1 MVVGRRPGAEDRGTT
16 VKRRAVLAGGAG
28 LLATALGWKR
38 HAAYAQTAAPT
49 PAVPPAAVGEHH
61 GLSTFGELKYP
72 ADFPHFAYVNPKA
85 PVGGAVSLQLSST
98 FGNQAFDTFDTLNAY
113 VLKGNGAAGVEVLFD
128 SLMSRALDEPDAL
141 YGLVA
146 RTVSTAED
154 GLTQTFRLRPE
165 ARFHDGSR
173 LTAQDA
179 AFSIMLLKEK
189 GHPLIAQTIRMV
201 DGAEAPDEATLVVR
215 YAKGRSRDLPLTVA
229 TLPIFSKA
237 YYTSKPFEE
246 ATQEPPLGSGA
257 YRIGRFEQ
265 GRFIE
270 YERVADYWAKDLPVN
285 VGQNNFARLRYEYYR
300 DRQVA
305 LEGFKA
311 GSITFR
317 EEFTSRDWANGY
329 DFPAVKD
336 GRVKREEIP
345 DETPSGT
352 QGWFF
357 NTRREKFQDRRI
369 RDALGLLF
377 DFEWTNATIMFG
389 VYKRTSSYFENSD
402 MKAEGPP
409 SADELKLLEPWRG
422 KIPDEAFGAPFVPPV
437 TDGSGQDRALLR
449 RADQLLREA
458 GSKREGNALRLPNG
472 QPFEIEFLDFS
483 GSLQPHAGSLFKN
496 MKLLGIEPRFRIV
509 DAAQYQRR
517 TDEFDYD
524 VVSRRYG
531 MSPTP
536 GEGLKLMF
544 GSASAKTP
552 GSSNVAGVQDPAVDA
567 LIEAALAADTRAELT
582 TACRALDRVLRAGRY
597 WIPMWYKASHWLAYW
612 DMFGK
617 PAAKPKYARGAPGTW
632 WYDEAKAKRI
642 GKA

>member
-1 MVVGRRPGAEDRGTT
+1 M
-16 VKRRAVLAGGAG
+16 
-28 LLATALGWKR
+28 
-38 HAAYAQTAAPT
+38 AQTAAPEGPGLAAAP
-49 PAVPPAAVGEHH
+49 PAVVGEHH

-72 ADFPHFAYVNPKA
+72 ADFAHFAYVNPKA
-85 PVGGAVSLQLSST
+85 PVGGAVSLQLANT

-113 VLKGNGAAGVEVLFD
+113 VLKGNGAAGVEMLFD
-128 SLMSRALDEPDAL
+128 SLMARAQDEADAL

-146 RTVSTAED
+146 RSVSTSED

-165 ARFHDGSR
+165 ARFQDGSK
-173 LTAQDA
+173 LTAQDV
-179 AFSIMLLKEK
+179 AFSLLLLKQK
-189 GHPLIAQTIRMV
+189 GHPLISQTIRMV
-201 DGAEAPDEATLVVR
+201 ESAEAQDDATVVVR

-237 YYTSKPFEE
+237 YYTAKPFEE
-246 ATQEPPLGSGA
+246 ATLEPPLGSGP
-257 YRIGRFEQ
+257 YKIGRFEQ

-270 YERVADYWAKDLPVN
+270 FERVADYWGKDLPVN
-285 VGQNNFARLRYEYYR
+285 IGQNNFDRIRYEYYR

-329 DFPAVKD
+329 DFPAVKE

-357 NTRREKFQDRRI
+357 NTRREKFQDRRV

-377 DFEWTNATIMFG
+377 DFEWTNTNIMFG
-389 VYKRTSSYFENSD
+389 VYKRTTSYFENSE

-409 SADELKLLEPWRG
+409 SPEEMRLLEPWRG
-422 KIPDEAFGAPFVPPV
+422 KVPDEVFGQPFVPPV

-449 RADQLLREA
+449 RADQLLKEA
-458 GSKREGNALRLPNG
+458 GCKREGNALKLPGG

-483 GSLQPHAGSLFKN
+483 GALQPHTGSLFKN

-517 TDEFDYD
+517 TDGFDYD
-524 VVSRRYG
+524 VISRRYS

-536 GEGLKLMF
+536 GEGLKLIF
-544 GSASAKTP
+544 GSESARTP
-552 GSSNVAGVQDPAVDA
+552 GSSNVAGIADPAVDA
-567 LIEAALAADTRAELT
+567 LVAAALAADSRAELV

-617 PAAKPKYARGAPGTW
+617 PATKPKYGRGAPGTW